1 MPAGKSKPPQ
11 LLPSGGRLVGYARV
25 STADQNPQMQ
35 IDALAKAGV
44 SEENIWWET
53 ASGVA
58 RNRPALAKALADARD
73 GDILVVWKLD
83 RVGRSLLDLLGIMKQ
98 LEENGVGFKSLTEGI
113 DTTTPAG
120 RLILHVIGALAQ
132 FERDLIVERTR
143 AGVKAHRER
152 GGKIGQPLK
161 MTPERLTEAVEM
173 IKDGTRVKD
182 VATFFNV
189 SPATIYNHLAG
200 TITALRDEKRRK
212 ITVVPGK
219 RGATLKG
226 TIRKKK

>member
-1 MPAGKSKPPQ
+1 MSSGKPKPPKR
-11 LLPSGGRLVGYARV
+11 PSAGPRLVGYARV

-35 IDALAKAGV
+35 IDALTKAGV
-44 SEENIWWET
+44 HEDNIWWET
-53 ASGVA
+53 ASGVS
-58 RNRPALAKALADARD
+58 RRRRALDMALADARH
-73 GDILVVWKLD
+73 GDVLVVWKLD
-83 RVGRSLLDLLGIMKQ
+83 RVGRSLLDLLAIMKR
-98 LEENGVGFKSLTEGI
+98 LEDNGVGFKSLTEGI

-161 MTPERLTEAVEM
+161 MTPERMQEAVEM
-173 IKDGTRVKD
+173 IKDGKRVKE
-182 VATFFNV
+182 VAAYFNV

-200 TITALRDEKRRK
+200 TISALRAEKARK
-212 ITVVPGK
+212 SK
-219 RGATLKG
+219 
-226 TIRKKK
+226 RKK

>member
-1 MPAGKSKPPQ
+1 MPAGKSKHPQ

-25 STADQNPQMQ
+25 STSDQSAQMQ
-35 IDALAKAGV
+35 IDALVKAGV
-44 SEENIWWET
+44 HEDNIWWET
-53 ASGVA
+53 ASGVS
-58 RNRPALAKALADARD
+58 RKRHALEKALMDARE

-83 RVGRSLLDLLGIMKQ
+83 RVGRSLLDLLGIMKR
-98 LEENGVGFKSLTEGI
+98 LDDNGVGFKSLTEGI

-161 MTPERLTEAVEM
+161 MTPERMQEAVEM
-173 IKDGTRVKD
+173 IKAGMPVKA
-182 VATFFNV
+182 VAGYFKV

-200 TITALRDEKRRK
+200 TITALRDEGRRK
-212 ITVVPGK
+212 AK
-219 RGATLKG
+219 
-226 TIRKKK
+226 RKK

>member
-1 MPAGKSKPPQ
+1 MPAGKSKHPQ

-44 SEENIWWET
+44 HEDNIWWET

-58 RNRPALAKALADARD
+58 RKRHALEKALMDARH
-73 GDILVVWKLD
+73 GDVLVVWKLD
-83 RVGRSLLDLLGIMKQ
+83 RVGRSLLDLLAIMKR
-98 LEENGVGFKSLTEGI
+98 LDDNGVGFKSLTEGI

-161 MTPERLTEAVEM
+161 MTPERMQEVTERIRKGE
-173 IKDGTRVKD
+173 RVKD
-182 VATFFNV
+182 IAVYFNV
-189 SPATIYNHLAG
+189 SAATIYNHLAG
-200 TITALRDEKRRK
+200 TITELRDQKRRK
-212 ITVVPGK
+212 
-219 RGATLKG
+219 AN
-226 TIRKKK
+226 RKK